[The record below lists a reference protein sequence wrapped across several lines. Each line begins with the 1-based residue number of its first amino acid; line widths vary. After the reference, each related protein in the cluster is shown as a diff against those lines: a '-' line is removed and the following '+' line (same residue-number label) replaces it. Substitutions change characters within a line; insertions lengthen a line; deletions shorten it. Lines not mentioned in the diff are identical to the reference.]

1 MGQEHP
7 NTVASGKAEYP
18 TEMIAVFVGDEKAA
32 QVFGT
37 QTQPRQTRYGFAAVE
52 AAIDQ
57 NPGGVP
63 PIADLDDQSVAPAAT
78 TETSETNHLN
88 CS

>member
-1 MGQEHP
+1 
-7 NTVASGKAEYP
+7 
-18 TEMIAVFVGDEKAA
+18 MITVFVGDEKTT
-32 QVFGT
+32 QVRGT
-37 QTQPRQTRYGFAAVE
+37 QTQTRQTRYGFAAIE

-78 TETSETNHLN
+78 AETSEANHLN